1 MLLQEVWMSI
11 KLLHLTKMIYADKQ
25 THTAINTSNWDLQK
39 KCVRTG
45 YDFCC
50 YDKQTTKIF
59 AEALKEQLSH
69 DWSTCQGITINDL
82 KNISFRECRAGEVP
96 SVNKCIATGKFDEY
110 KSTLFKQATR
120 GINIEGLEEQIRNA
134 IAVEN

>member
-1 MLLQEVWMSI
+1 MKFLGI
-11 KLLHLTKMIYADKQ
+11 
-25 THTAINTSNWDLQK
+25 K

-59 AEALKEQLSH
+59 AEALKEQLNH

-96 SVNKCIATGKFDEY
+96 SINKCIATGKFDEY

-120 GINIEGLEEQIRNA
+120 GIKIEGLEEQIRNA
-134 IAVEN
+134 IATEN